1 MKRYI
6 IITLALALGA
16 LALHAQDTIRD
27 YPTKYPD
34 GLWRLTPDSVSHYR
48 PHNDYSGLNSLLM
61 RLANPFWDGKGLKLK
76 LPDIGTGL
84 RFEDGKIRPLT
95 TKMES
100 VDEPSPVTSFPVS
113 VQTSDIMQD
122 PFLEEIQKVNF
133 PFGAPIFIF
142 FRLAGTYVTDSP
154 QILNLNAAAD
164 LAIAR
169 NLHVRITGAA
179 DSATG
184 SPEKNETLAKAR
196 AEHVAA
202 LMEKRG
208 LPRERIEVLSE
219 GGTAN
224 YEPVAANRN
233 CRIELFM
240 Q

>member
-6 IITLALALGA
+6 IITLALALGTVS
-16 LALHAQDTIRD
+16 LYAQDTIRD
-27 YPTKYPD
+27 YPSKYPEEF
-34 GLWRLTPDSVSHYR
+34 WRLTPESGSHYR

-61 RLANPFWDGKGLKLK
+61 RLANPFWDGKGLKL
-76 LPDIGTGL
+76 PDIGTGL

-95 TKMES
+95 TKMGNGPETA
-100 VDEPSPVTSFPVS
+100 PVTSS
-113 VQTSDIMQD
+113 GSLILENESAQD
-122 PFLEEIQKVNF
+122 PYFLEIGIGEAPV
-133 PFGAPIFIF
+133 GAPVFIF

-154 QILNLNAAAD
+154 QILNVNAAAD
-164 LAIAR
+164 LAIER
-169 NLHVRITGAA
+169 NLRVRITGSA

-196 AEHVAA
+196 AEHVAV
-202 LMEKRG
+202 LMKKRG
-208 LPRERIEVLSE
+208 LPRERIEIVSE

-224 YEPVAANRN
+224 YVPVAANRN